1 MSIINITNLHKTYG
15 SGESEVKALRGLTLS
30 VDKGDMIAIMGP
42 SGSGKST
49 LLNIIGC
56 IDRPTGGDYF
66 LHDRLINTFNDR
78 EMAELRNQKF
88 GFVVQDFAL
97 VERYSVYKNV
107 MIPLS
112 YSKKPIKSKKD
123 KIEDKLSKL
132 GILEKKNAMALNL
145 SMGQRQRVAIA
156 RAIVNDPDIILADE
170 PTGALD
176 SDTGGEIMDIFKK
189 LNEDGKTVII
199 VTHELKVV
207 SYCHK
212 IVKIKDGKVIN
223 SVKDFS

>member
-15 SGESEVKALRGLTLS
+15 SGVSKVKALRGLSIS
-30 VDKGDMIAIMGP
+30 VDKGDMIAVMGP

-56 IDRPTGGDYF
+56 IDRPTNGKYF
-66 LHDRLINTFNDR
+66 LYDRLINTFNDR
-78 EMAELRNQKF
+78 EMAGLRNKIF

-107 MIPLS
+107 MIPLT
-112 YSKKPIKSKKD
+112 YSKKQIKSKRD
-123 KIEDKLSKL
+123 KIENILSKL

-189 LNEDGKTVII
+189 LNEDGKTIII
-199 VTHELKVV
+199 VTHEPKVV
-207 SYCHK
+207 SYCQQ
-212 IVKIKDGKVIN
+212 IVRIKDGRVI
-223 SVKDFS
+223 K

>member
-1 MSIINITNLHKTYG
+1 MSIINITDLHKTYS

-30 VDKGDMIAIMGP
+30 VDKGDMIAVMGP

-56 IDRPTGGDYF
+56 IDKSTGGKYLLND
-66 LHDRLINTFNDR
+66 HLISTFNDR
-78 EMAELRNQKF
+78 EMAELRNQIF

-112 YSKKPIKSKKD
+112 YSKKQIKSKRN
-123 KIEDKLSKL
+123 KIEEVLSHL
-132 GILEKKNAMALNL
+132 GILEKKKAMALNL
-145 SMGQRQRVAIA
+145 SMGQRQRAAIA

-170 PTGALD
+170 PTGSLD
-176 SDTGGEIMDIFKK
+176 SDTGGEVMDIFKK
-189 LNEDGKTVII
+189 LNEDGKTILI
-199 VTHELKVV
+199 VTHDMNVA

-212 IVKIKDGKVIN
+212 IVRIKDGKV
-223 SVKDFS
+223 SE

>member
-15 SGESEVKALRGLTLS
+15 SRESEVKALRGLTLS

-56 IDRPTGGDYF
+56 IDRQTGGDYF

-78 EMAELRNQKF
+78 EMAELRNKIF

-97 VERYSVYKNV
+97 IERYSVYKNV
-107 MIPLS
+107 MIPLT
-112 YSKKPIKSKKD
+112 YSKKQIKSKRD
-123 KIEDKLSKL
+123 KIENILSQL

-176 SDTGGEIMDIFKK
+176 SDTGGEIMNILKK
-189 LNEDGKTVII
+189 LNEDGKTIII
-199 VTHELKVV
+199 VTHEPKVV
-207 SYCHK
+207 SYCQQ
-212 IVKIKDGKVIN
+212 IVRIKDGRVI
-223 SVKDFS
+223 K

>member
-1 MSIINITNLHKTYG
+1 MSIISITNLHKTYG

-56 IDRPTGGDYF
+56 IDRPTSGKY
-66 LHDRLINTFNDR
+66 LLYDRLINTFNDR
-78 EMAELRNQKF
+78 EMAELRNKIF

-107 MIPLS
+107 MIPLT
-112 YSKKPIKSKKD
+112 YSKKQIKSKRD
-123 KIEDKLSKL
+123 KIENILSQL

-176 SDTGGEIMDIFKK
+176 SDTGREIMNILKK
-189 LNEDGKTVII
+189 LNEDGKTIII
-199 VTHELKVV
+199 VTHEPKVV
-207 SYCHK
+207 AYCQQ
-212 IVKIKDGKVIN
+212 IVRIKDGRVI
-223 SVKDFS
+223 K

>member
-1 MSIINITNLHKTYG
+1 MNIINIIDLHKTYG
-15 SGESEVKALRGLTLS
+15 SGDSEVKALRGLSLS
-30 VDKGDMIAIMGP
+30 VDKGEMIAVMGP

-56 IDRPTGGDYF
+56 IDTPTGGKYYLDDCPMDT
-66 LHDRLINTFNDR
+66 LDDRNR
-78 EMAELRNQKF
+78 ARLRNEVF

-112 YSKKPIKSKKD
+112 YSKKQIKSKRA
-123 KIEDKLSKL
+123 KIEEALSQL
-132 GILEKKNAMALNL
+132 GILEKINAMALNL

-170 PTGALD
+170 PTGSLD
-176 SDTGGEIMDIFKK
+176 SDTGEEVMEIFKQ
-189 LNEDGKTVII
+189 LNKDGKTIII
-199 VTHELKVV
+199 VTHEKKVA
-207 SYCHK
+207 SYCQMT
-212 IVKIKDGKVIN
+212 IRIEDGKV
-223 SVKDFS
+223 SK

>member
-1 MSIINITNLHKTYG
+1 MSIISITNLHKTYG

-30 VDKGDMIAIMGP
+30 VDRGDMIAIMGP

-56 IDRPTGGDYF
+56 IDRPTSGKY
-66 LHDRLINTFNDR
+66 LLYDRLINTFNDR
-78 EMAELRNQKF
+78 EMAELRNKIF

-107 MIPLS
+107 MIPLT
-112 YSKKPIKSKKD
+112 YSKKQIKSKRD
-123 KIEDKLSKL
+123 KIENILSQL

-176 SDTGGEIMDIFKK
+176 SDTGGEIMNILKK
-189 LNEDGKTVII
+189 LNEDGKTIII
-199 VTHELKVV
+199 VTHEPKVV
-207 SYCHK
+207 AYCQQ
-212 IVKIKDGKVIN
+212 IVRIKDGRVI
-223 SVKDFS
+223 K

>member
-1 MSIINITNLHKTYG
+1 MSIINITNLHKTYS
-15 SGESEVKALRGLTLS
+15 SGESEVKALRGLSLS
-30 VDKGDMIAIMGP
+30 VDKGNMIAIMGP

-66 LHDRLINTFNDR
+66 LYDRLINTFNDG
-78 EMAELRNQKF
+78 EMAELPNQKF

-123 KIEDKLSKL
+123 KIENILSQL

-156 RAIVNDPDIILADE
+156 RSIVNDPDIILGDE
-170 PTGALD
+170 PTGTLD
-176 SDTGGEIMDIFKK
+176 SDTGEEIMNIFKK
-189 LNEDGKTVII
+189 LNENGKTII
-199 VTHELKVV
+199 LVTHDKNVA
-207 SYCHK
+207 SYCQQ
-212 IVKIKDGKVIN
+212 IVRIKDGRVI
-223 SVKDFS
+223 K

>member
-1 MSIINITNLHKTYG
+1 MSIINITNLHKTYS
-15 SGESEVKALRGLTLS
+15 SGESEVKALRGLSLS
-30 VDKGDMIAIMGP
+30 VNKGDMIAIMGP

-56 IDRPTGGDYF
+56 IDRSTNGDYF
-66 LHDRLINTFNDR
+66 LYDRLINTFNDR
-78 EMAELRNQKF
+78 EMAELRNEKF

-97 VERYSVYKNV
+97 VERYNVYKNV
-107 MIPLS
+107 MIPLT

-123 KIEDKLSKL
+123 KIEEILSKL
-132 GILEKKNAMALNL
+132 KILEKKKAMAMNL

-176 SDTGGEIMDIFKK
+176 SDTGEEVMNILKK

-199 VTHELKVV
+199 VTHEPKVV
-207 SYCHK
+207 SYCK
-212 IVKIKDGKVIN
+212 QVVKIKDGKV
-223 SVKDFS
+223 SK